1 MAKHKEYKVG
11 VYVRLSKEDSRS
23 GESVSIE
30 NQKLMLTK
38 HVKEMGW
45 ELREIYQD
53 DGFSG
58 TNQNRPAFQR
68 MIADVQTG
76 FINTILIK
84 DLSRLG
90 RNYLEVGNLAEVF
103 LPEHGCELISLNEK
117 LDDMMVFRNW
127 FNEQHS
133 KSTSVKV
140 RAGKR
145 ISAQNGKFVGAYAPY
160 GYKKD
165 PKNRHR
171 LAIDENTAPIVRRIF
186 EMRASGIG
194 FRAIAAQLNDDMII
208 SPREYYYQNLN
219 RKNPTRASRLWNEN
233 TIKDMIRNEVYIGN
247 IVSCKTG
254 TVSYKNQKQVRKDKD
269 DWVRA
274 EATHDS
280 LIDLDLWQRVHS
292 FIHKNYKP
300 SRKKHGE
307 PNLFVGL
314 LYCSDCGFKLRGQ
327 TERRTRKDG
336 SEYKYVSY
344 MCSTYGRSGKGACTI
359 HGISEKALVDF
370 VINHIREYAE
380 MVDYDEERIVDDVLS
395 AQGNNSVSYRASYQN
410 ELEVHEKQLAKL
422 DTLIESLY
430 ADKVSGLVPDSLFKR
445 QILKYEQER
454 SERTQ
459 AIEALEKRMNKAEP
473 ITDNAVAWA
482 RLIKKCVDMETLDAE
497 TLRLLIDKIIVNEAQ
512 YVDGEKICDIQI
524 VYNYVGEIDAL
535 GLGEVVTQPSDY
547 EYLAYAAVGGGS

>member
-1 MAKHKEYKVG
+1 MAKHKEYRVG
-11 VYVRLSKEDSRS
+11 VYVRLSREDSRS

-68 MIADVQTG
+68 MIADVQSG

-133 KSTSVKV
+133 KSTSIKV

-145 ISAQNGKFVGAYAPY
+145 ISAQNGKFLGAYAPY

-165 PKNRHR
+165 PDNRR
-171 LAIDENTAPIVRRIF
+171 KLIVDEKTAPTVRRIF
-186 EMRASGIG
+186 EMRASGMG
-194 FRAIAAQLNDDMII
+194 FRAIAEKLNDDIVI
-208 SPREYYYQNLN
+208 SPREYYYQNQN

-233 TIKDMIRNEVYIGN
+233 TIKDMVRNEVYIGN
-247 IVSCKTG
+247 TVSGKTG
-254 TVSYKNQKQVRKDKD
+254 TVSYKNQKQIRKDKD
-269 DWVRA
+269 DWIRA
-274 EATHDS
+274 EATHEP
-280 LIDLDLWQRVHS
+280 LINLDLWNRVHS
-292 FIHKNYKP
+292 FIHQNYKP
-300 SRKKHGE
+300 SRKTHGE

-314 LYCSDCGFKLRGQ
+314 LYCADCGFKLRGQ
-327 TERRTRKDG
+327 TERRTRRDG

-359 HGISEKALVDF
+359 HGISEKALTNM
-370 VINHIREYAE
+370 VIDHIRGYAE
-380 MVDYDEERIVDDVLS
+380 QVVFDEERI
-395 AQGNNSVSYRASYQN
+395 AQEILFAQRNDNISYRTSYQN
-410 ELEVHEKQLAKL
+410 EMEAHEKQLAKL
-422 DTLIESLY
+422 DVLIENLY

-454 SERTQ
+454 VDRAQ
-459 AIEALEKRMNKAEP
+459 AIEVLSKRINQIKP
-473 ITDNAVAWA
+473 IADNANTWTG
-482 RLIKKCVDMETLDAE
+482 LIKQYVDLETLDAE
-497 TLRLLIDKIIVNEAQ
+497 TLRLLLDRIIVNEAH
-512 YVDGEKICDIQI
+512 YVDGQKICDIQI
-524 VYNYVGEIDAL
+524 FYNYVGEVDAL
-535 GLGEVVTQPSDY
+535 GLGKIVPHTPNSEL
-547 EYLAYAAVGGGS
+547 LAMAGGVG